1 MYNTLK
7 KYFGYTE
14 FRPLQEDIIKH
25 TLDGYDSLVLM
36 PTGGGK
42 SLCFQIPAIIKEG
55 ICIVISPLI
64 SLMKDQ
70 VDSLISNGIESAFL
84 NSSLGYEE
92 QSIIEKKCLSGLIK
106 ILYVSPEKL
115 LSNGF
120 LFFLKKLKLN
130 LFAIDEA
137 HCISSW
143 GHDFRPEYTK
153 LSFLKENFPH
163 IPIMA
168 LTATADKITRKDI
181 INQLNLQNHKMF
193 ISSFDR
199 PNISLSVLAGQ
210 NRIKHIINFIM
221 ARRKTSGIIYCL
233 SRKTCE
239 STAQKLREVGI
250 NAEYYHA
257 GLSSEERNDIQERFI
272 KDETQVICATIAFG
286 MGINKP
292 DVRWVIHYNLPKNLE
307 GYYQEIGRAGRDN
320 LKSEAVLFY
329 TFADIMNLKK
339 MFEESSQKELQ
350 NIKLERM
357 QQYAETM
364 MCRRKILI
372 NYFGESFNDNC
383 NNCDICKN
391 PPTYLD
397 GTIITQKALS
407 AIWWLG
413 KINKKVSQGILI
425 DILRGAHKK
434 EILENE
440 YNNIKTYGA
449 GKDISYQDW
458 QSYITQI
465 LNLGFIEIAYDE
477 NYVLKF
483 TESSKKVLSGEIKV
497 NLIDAKKYKTLIE
510 ENIKKQSI
518 KPTSINDTLFEHLKS
533 IRRDIAQK
541 ENIPPYIVFGDA
553 TLEQMAKER
562 PITENHMKRISG
574 VGEKKFDKYGDI
586 FINAIFEFLKNQNT
600 EGQSKNAT
608 YVQTYDLYKQN
619 LSLKEIADKR
629 NLSESTISSHL
640 AYLYENNYDID
651 LYKFVDP
658 KEMNKIF
665 NTIKKVGNDIKLREI
680 FDILEQKIDY
690 NKIRFGLAYYTKK
703 VSNISN

>member
-14 FRPLQEDIIKH
+14 FRPLQEEIIKH
-25 TLDGYDSLVLM
+25 TLDGNDSLVLM

-55 ICIVISPLI
+55 MCIVISPLI

-70 VDSLISNGIESAFL
+70 VDALISNGVESAFL
-84 NSSLGYEE
+84 NSSLNHED
-92 QSIIEKKCLSGLIK
+92 QNIIEKKCLQGSIK

-115 LSNGF
+115 TSNGF
-120 LFFLKKLKLN
+120 LFFLKKLKIN

-143 GHDFRPEYTK
+143 GHDFRPDYKK
-153 LSFLKENFPH
+153 LALLKESFPNT
-163 IPIMA
+163 PVMA
-168 LTATADKITRKDI
+168 LTATADKLTRKDI
-181 INQLNLQNHKMF
+181 TDQLNFNEYKMF

-199 PNISLSVLAGQ
+199 PNISLSVLPGQ
-210 NRIKHIINFIM
+210 NRTKNIINFILS
-221 ARRKTSGIIYCL
+221 RKKSSGIIYCL

-239 STAQKLREVGI
+239 STAEKLKEVGI

-257 GLSSEERNDIQERFI
+257 GLSNENRNAVQERFI

-329 TFADIMNLKK
+329 TFSDIMNIKR
-339 MFEESSQKELQ
+339 MIEDSSQIELQ
-350 NIKLERM
+350 TIKLERM
-357 QQYAETM
+357 QQYAENM
-364 MCRRKILI
+364 ICRRKILI

-391 PPTYLD
+391 PPTYID
-397 GTIITQKALS
+397 GTIMAQKALS
-407 AIWWLG
+407 AIWWLA
-413 KINKKVSQGILI
+413 KEKKKVSQGTLI
-425 DILRGAHKK
+425 DILRGASKR
-434 EILENE
+434 EIIENS
-440 YNNIKTYGA
+440 YNSIKTYGA

-458 QSYITQI
+458 QYYLTQI
-465 LNLGFIEIAYDE
+465 LNLGFIDIAYDE
-477 NYVLKF
+477 NYSLKF
-483 TESSKKVLSGEIKV
+483 TESSKKVLSGEIPV
-497 NLIDAKKYKTLIE
+497 NLIDATKYKIMIE

-518 KPTSINDTLFEHLKS
+518 KPTSNTDILFDYLRS
-533 IRRDIAQK
+533 IRKEIAQE

-553 TLEQMAKER
+553 TLEQMAKEK
-562 PITENHMKRISG
+562 PITEHHMKRISG
-574 VGEKKFDKYGDI
+574 VGEKKFERYGNK
-586 FINAIFEFLKNQNT
+586 FINAIFDFLKNQGNEKNT
-600 EGQSKNAT
+600 KNTT
-608 YVQTYDLYKQN
+608 YVQTFDLYKQN
-619 LSLKEIADKR
+619 LSLEEIANKR
-629 NLSESTISSHL
+629 ALSETTICSHL

-658 KEMNKIF
+658 KEMNKIL
-665 NTIKKVGNDIKLREI
+665 NTVKKLGKDAKLKEI
-680 FDILEQKIDY
+680 FDSLDQKIDY
-690 NKIRFGLAYYTKK
+690 NKIKFGVAYYNRKIGNL
-703 VSNISN
+703 S

>member
-1 MYNTLK
+1 MSKELQTLK

-14 FRPLQEDIIKH
+14 FRPLQADIINH
-25 TLDGYDSLVLM
+25 TLNGLDSLVLM

-42 SLCFQIPAIIKEG
+42 SLCFQLPAIVKEG
-55 ICIVISPLI
+55 MCIVVSPLI

-70 VDSLISNGIESAFL
+70 VDSLRSNGIESEFL
-84 NSSLGYEE
+84 NSSLNHEE
-92 QSIIEKKCLSGLIK
+92 QNLIERKCLSGLVK
-106 ILYVSPEKL
+106 ILYVSPEKI

-120 LFFLKKLKLN
+120 LFFLKRLNIN

-153 LSFLKENFPH
+153 LSIIKENFQNT
-163 IPIMA
+163 PIMA
-168 LTATADKITRKDI
+168 LTATADKLTRRDI
-181 INQLNLQNHKMF
+181 VNQLNLYNHQMF

-199 PNISLSVLAGQ
+199 PNISLSVLPGQ
-210 NRIKHIINFIM
+210 NRIKSIINFIM
-221 ARRKTSGIIYCL
+221 SRRNSSGIIYCL

-239 STAQKLREVGI
+239 STAQKLKDVGI

-257 GLSSEERNDIQERFI
+257 GLSSDERNDVQERFI

-339 MFEESSQKELQ
+339 MLEDSGQKELQ
-350 NIKLERM
+350 NVKLERM
-357 QQYAETM
+357 QQYAESM
-364 MCRRKILI
+364 ICRRKILI
-372 NYFGESFNDNC
+372 NYFGESFNENC

-391 PPTYLD
+391 PPTYID
-397 GTIITQKALS
+397 GTVITQKALS
-407 AIWWLG
+407 AIWWLS
-413 KINKKVSQGILI
+413 KDNKKVSQGILI
-425 DILRGAHKK
+425 DILRGAHKR
-434 EILENE
+434 EILDNN
-440 YNNIKTYGA
+440 YNSIKTYGA
-449 GKDISYQDW
+449 GKDISYLDW
-458 QSYITQI
+458 QNYLTQI
-465 LNLGFIEIAYDE
+465 LNLGFIDIAYDE
-477 NYVLKF
+477 NYILKF
-483 TESSKKVLSGEIKV
+483 TESSKKVLSGEISV
-497 NLIDAKKYKTLIE
+497 NLIDAKKYKEIIE

-518 KPTSINDTLFEHLKS
+518 KPVSLNDSLFEHLRALRK
-533 IRRDIAQK
+533 DIAQK

-574 VGEKKFDKYGDI
+574 VGEKKFEKYGDT
-586 FINAIFEFLKNQNT
+586 FINAIFDFTKSQGADGNVKN
-600 EGQSKNAT
+600 ST
-608 YVQTYDLYKQN
+608 YVQTFELYKQG
-619 LSLKEIADKR
+619 LSLEEMALKR
-629 NLSESTISSHL
+629 NLSEGTISSHL

-651 LYKFVDP
+651 LYKFVEP

-665 NTIKKVGNDIKLREI
+665 NTVKKLGKDAKLKEI
-680 FDILEQKIDY
+680 FELLDEKINY
-690 NKIRFGLAYYTKK
+690 NKIRFGVAYYNKK
-703 VSNISN
+703 L